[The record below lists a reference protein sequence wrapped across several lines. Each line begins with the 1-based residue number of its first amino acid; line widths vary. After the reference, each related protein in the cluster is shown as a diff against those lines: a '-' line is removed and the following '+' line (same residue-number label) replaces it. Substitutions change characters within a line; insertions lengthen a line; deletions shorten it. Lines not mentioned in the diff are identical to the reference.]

1 MLLIFQVPPPHRSMT
16 FSALFPRH
24 DMTLHPYLGDPAD
37 PDIHVREAV
46 PPLPWFALA
55 TALGFG
61 LAAARLASLGLVAS
75 AGGVSSGSSSI
86 LNKMEPTVS
95 LVPGGMLVK
104 FALREP
110 IATGGR
116 PGVQY

>member
-1 MLLIFQVPPPHRSMT
+1 MFEKLSPP
-16 FSALFPRH
+16 
-24 DMTLHPYLGDPAD
+24 G
-37 PDIHVREAV
+37 
-46 PPLPWFALA
+46 PWFALA

-61 LAAARLASLGLVAS
+61 LAAARLASLALGLVAS

-104 FALREP
+104 SALREP